1 MTELSRQSIGL
12 ETFLL
17 RTGSIISPDISGCC
31 SAGGRFPTHEGRP
44 HYFRLSP
51 RPEQWY
57 AHVSTA
63 TRWLLSAGLLLFIG
77 VLVSQGLPTVL
88 SMLALA
94 GFWLVFVALYH
105 LVPLALDA
113 LAIWLLFENRGRH
126 TVSDAL
132 LARWV
137 GESAGGLMPAGQI
150 GGPVLMA
157 RHLALRGLALQ
168 DAAAAIIVSTTLQTF
183 AQVGFAL
190 IGIGLLGAHASHASQ
205 NAVRTTSLI
214 ASGSLGLAII
224 GFYLMQRRGLFRK
237 LMRAAAWLPGKRDWS
252 EWMSHAEAID
262 MSIER
267 TYHRAGPTAWSLAL
281 SSLGWLVGTAEVYWI
296 LELIGF
302 SVSWTDALLLES
314 IGQAIRGAAFAV
326 PGALGVQEGGYV
338 LLASLVGLPSH
349 AGLALSLGKR
359 TREIL
364 LGLPGL
370 LYLHLSERAGANA
383 VRAAPP

>member
-1 MTELSRQSIGL
+1 M
-12 ETFLL
+12 
-17 RTGSIISPDISGCC
+17 
-31 SAGGRFPTHEGRP
+31 
-44 HYFRLSP
+44 
-51 RPEQWY
+51 
-57 AHVSTA
+57 STA

-77 VLVSQGLPTVL
+77 VLASQGLPTVL

-94 GFWLVFVALYH
+94 GFGLVLVALYH
-105 LVPLALDA
+105 VLPLALDA
-113 LAIWLLFENRGRH
+113 AAIRVLFAKPACGTMR
-126 TVSDAL
+126 DAL

-137 GESAGGLMPAGQI
+137 GESAGSLMPAGQI

-157 RHLALRGLALQ
+157 RHLALRGLALE
-168 DAAAAIIVSTTLQTF
+168 DAAAAVIVGTTLQTF

-190 IGIGLLGAHASHASQ
+190 MGVALLGAHATHASRD
-205 NAVRTTSLI
+205 AVRATALI
-214 ASGSLGLAII
+214 ASGFLGLQIV

-237 LMRAAAWLPGKRDWS
+237 LMRAAAWLLGKRDWS
-252 EWMSHAEAID
+252 EWMSHADAID
-262 MSIER
+262 AAVER
-267 TYHRAGPTAWSLAL
+267 TYRRGGAAAL
-281 SSLGWLVGTAEVYWI
+281 SFALNSVGWLVGTVEVYWI
-296 LELIGF
+296 LYLIGF
-302 SVSWTDALLLES
+302 PVSWMDALLLES

-349 AGLALSLGKR
+349 TGLALSLGKR

-383 VRAAPP
+383 VRAASR